1 MSESKYDVPTKTAV
15 LSVVLLIYT
24 MAITTPAL
32 GEIAKAFP
40 DVSPETI
47 KMIVTIPSLMMV
59 ISSFVCGQLER
70 LLSSKKILYIALFLI
85 FCGGIMPAFFGGIT
99 FVLIMRA
106 VFEAGYGMVFPLAS
120 SIIADLFEGRERDKL
135 MGYKSSVGAL
145 AGVIFQ
151 MLGGYLAAIN
161 WRFAF
166 LGFLLVLPIA
176 FLIWAKLPDPGVK
189 TVDSAERTQSRL
201 SATTYRLS
209 IMNAFYNILQFSF
222 MTNIAIVLTVT
233 GAGNAAQAG
242 MILTVFTAVAFV
254 AGLIFGKVSFL
265 LKRFTITL
273 AIGCVGTAF
282 FIMLHADSLIVFNLA
297 AALFGMGF
305 GLYNPDFTLK
315 IINSAHKTAST
326 LALSVYVALTG
337 LGQFASPF
345 VLSFTA
351 NLFNLSG
358 PKAPW
363 TIAAAAILGFAIC
376 LGLYQLVTK
385 PATPAE

>member
-1 MSESKYDVPTKTAV
+1 MPESRYDALTKTAV
-15 LSVVLLIYT
+15 LSVALLMYT
-24 MAITTPAL
+24 TAMTTPAL

-40 DVSPETI
+40 DVSPEKI
-47 KMIVTIPSLMMV
+47 KMIATIPSLMMV
-59 ISSFVCGQLER
+59 IFSFVCGQLER
-70 LLSSKKILYIALFLI
+70 FLSSKKILYIALCLL
-85 FCGGIMPAFFGGIT
+85 FCGGIMPAFFGGVT
-99 FVLIMRA
+99 FILLMRA
-106 VFEAGYGMVFPLAS
+106 VFGAGYGMVFPLAS

-135 MGYKSSVGAL
+135 MGFKSSVGAM
-145 AGVIFQ
+145 AGVVFQ

-176 FLIWAKLPDPGVK
+176 LLIWAKLPDPGIK
-189 TVDSAERTQSRL
+189 TLDSTANTKSRL
-201 SATTYRLS
+201 TARTYLLS

-222 MTNIAIVLTVT
+222 MTNIAIVLTTT
-233 GAGNAAQAG
+233 GAGNATQAG
-242 MILTVFTAVAFV
+242 VILTVFTAAAFV
-254 AGLIFGKVSFL
+254 AGLIFGKVSLL

-282 FIMLHADSLIVFNLA
+282 FIMLHADSLMVFNLA

-326 LALSVYVALTG
+326 LALSVYVVFTG

-345 VLSFTA
+345 VLSFAT

-363 TIAAAAILGFAIC
+363 TIAAAAILVFAVC
-376 LGLYQLVTK
+376 LGGYQLVTK
-385 PATPAE
+385 PAILKE